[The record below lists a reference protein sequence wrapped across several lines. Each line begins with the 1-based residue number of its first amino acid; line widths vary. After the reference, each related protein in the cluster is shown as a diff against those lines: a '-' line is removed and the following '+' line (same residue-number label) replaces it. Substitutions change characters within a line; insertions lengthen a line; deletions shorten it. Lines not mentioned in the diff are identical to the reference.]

1 MGCHSSSYAFKGR
14 SVNTFGNIVLVF
26 IHLHHCIMFGF
37 LADEI
42 KGGGKKHHVH
52 LGKNFINKTRR
63 QSTAQ
68 ASMAQQPTLPRCQ
81 SLKVPRV

>member
-1 MGCHSSSYAFKGR
+1 
-14 SVNTFGNIVLVF
+14 
-26 IHLHHCIMFGF
+26 MFGF

-42 KGGGKKHHVH
+42 KGGGEKKHHVH